1 MLQVQNLTV
10 KFLSDKDENEVVK
23 DISFT
28 LKKNKILGIVGESGS
43 GKSVT
48 SLAILGLLSKN
59 AKIEGAIFF
68 NDINL
73 KSISEKEFQKIRGNQ
88 ISMIF
93 QEPMSS
99 LNPSLTCGYQVLEIL
114 LQHKNIS
121 KSEAKNEVIEL
132 FNKVKLPRA
141 ETIFEQ
147 YPHQISGGQKQ
158 RVMIAMAIACK
169 PQILIAD
176 EPTTALDVT
185 IQAQILELIKKLQ
198 ETRNVAVIFIS
209 HDLGVVAG
217 IADKIIVMCEGTIRE
232 TGDTDAVFYHSSND
246 YTKKLLD
253 AIPEGAKVLPNRV
266 TSNEPLV
273 EVSNLKTFFK
283 NESGKND
290 DDRYIKAVNNVS
302 LTIPRGEILG
312 LVGESGSG
320 KSTLGR
326 SILQLAPTTQGSVK
340 FEGKTLTGL
349 SSSELFPWRRKMQMI
364 FQDPYASLNPR
375 MTVFETLSEPLL
387 YHKLA
392 TKKTIASQ
400 IKQLMDDVGLSQ
412 GQLKKYPHEF
422 SGGQRQ
428 RIAIGRA
435 IATKPEFII
444 ADEPVSALDV
454 TIQAQIL
461 DLILDLVERHNL
473 TMMFISHDLSVVRYI
488 CDRVVIMQHGV
499 VVEEGDTE
507 MLWANPQQL
516 YTKDLLAA
524 IPLADP
530 ISERSRIAEA

>member
-1 MLQVQNLTV
+1 
-10 KFLSDKDENEVVK
+10 
-23 DISFT
+23 
-28 LKKNKILGIVGESGS
+28 
-43 GKSVT
+43 
-48 SLAILGLLSKN
+48 
-59 AKIEGAIFF
+59 
-68 NDINL
+68 
-73 KSISEKEFQKIRGNQ
+73 
-88 ISMIF
+88 
-93 QEPMSS
+93 
-99 LNPSLTCGYQVLEIL
+99 
-114 LQHKNIS
+114 
-121 KSEAKNEVIEL
+121 
-132 FNKVKLPRA
+132 
-141 ETIFEQ
+141 
-147 YPHQISGGQKQ
+147 
-158 RVMIAMAIACK
+158 
-169 PQILIAD
+169 
-176 EPTTALDVT
+176 
-185 IQAQILELIKKLQ
+185 
-198 ETRNVAVIFIS
+198 
-209 HDLGVVAG
+209 
-217 IADKIIVMCEGTIRE
+217 
-232 TGDTDAVFYHSSND
+232 
-246 YTKKLLD
+246 
-253 AIPEGAKVLPNRV
+253 
-266 TSNEPLV
+266 
-273 EVSNLKTFFK
+273 
-283 NESGKND
+283 
-290 DDRYIKAVNNVS
+290 
-302 LTIPRGEILG
+302 
-312 LVGESGSG
+312 
-320 KSTLGR
+320 
-326 SILQLAPTTQGSVK
+326 
-340 FEGKTLTGL
+340 
-349 SSSELFPWRRKMQMI
+349 MQMI

-392 TKKTIASQ
+392 NKKTIASQ

-530 ISERSRIAEA
+530 ISERAQELPKRSNDDISGIYNTRNTGSFETAVTHRIFGQILLMVIFGIEELRG

>member
-1 MLQVQNLTV
+1 M
-10 KFLSDKDENEVVK
+10 
-23 DISFT
+23 
-28 LKKNKILGIVGESGS
+28 
-43 GKSVT
+43 
-48 SLAILGLLSKN
+48 
-59 AKIEGAIFF
+59 
-68 NDINL
+68 
-73 KSISEKEFQKIRGNQ
+73 
-88 ISMIF
+88 
-93 QEPMSS
+93 
-99 LNPSLTCGYQVLEIL
+99 
-114 LQHKNIS
+114 
-121 KSEAKNEVIEL
+121 
-132 FNKVKLPRA
+132 
-141 ETIFEQ
+141 
-147 YPHQISGGQKQ
+147 
-158 RVMIAMAIACK
+158 
-169 PQILIAD
+169 
-176 EPTTALDVT
+176 
-185 IQAQILELIKKLQ
+185 
-198 ETRNVAVIFIS
+198 
-209 HDLGVVAG
+209 
-217 IADKIIVMCEGTIRE
+217 
-232 TGDTDAVFYHSSND
+232 
-246 YTKKLLD
+246 
-253 AIPEGAKVLPNRV
+253 

-530 ISERSRIAEA
+530 ISERAQEWLDLSVVS